1 MSDIG
6 LSEAV
11 QAVREELSRIKRRGE
26 GEEIRFGVGPVEVE
40 FEVAVARE
48 ATADGKVRV
57 WVLELGAA
65 GKVAKTV
72 THRVLVT
79 LDPRSPDG
87 PLEVGDRLR
96 RPGR

>member
-57 WVLELGAA
+57 WVLELGA
-65 GKVAKTV
+65 TV